1 MMNPIL
7 LKKPPNDDTNFVS
20 NSVIDL
26 EIAVIPE
33 TQKMSLLPM
42 DSPTTLKWLTKSN
55 NYENNQSFIFLKN
68 IFLKEIETMKTFTK
82 LVKKKFVAE

>member
-1 MMNPIL
+1 
-7 LKKPPNDDTNFVS
+7 
-20 NSVIDL
+20 
-26 EIAVIPE
+26 
-33 TQKMSLLPM
+33 M

-82 LVKKKFVAE
+82 LVKKKIVAE